1 MAKIRLRVQQAGE
14 IRRKHGCAR
23 ASSGKVATGFPKDD
37 APPKKLKRQ
46 SIQLMGIAL

>member
-23 ASSGKVATGFPKDD
+23 ASSGKATGFPKDD
-37 APPKKLKRQ
+37 VPPKNLERQ